1 LEIDVVE
8 IILGIGVAVAI
19 VYTVFCISFMINVQ
33 RLSNTFDN
41 FLKNT
46 ESNLNQTLSEMKTAL
61 ENIRNITGD
70 IYAITSETK
79 RLAHAIS
86 NVENDINKFSIY
98 IRTILSRNVQ
108 ANIAGIKA
116 GIKAATL
123 NVVKNLRE
131 RKKNDHE

>member
-1 LEIDVVE
+1 MEIDVVE

-19 VYTVFCISFMINVQ
+19 VYTVFCISFMRNVQ